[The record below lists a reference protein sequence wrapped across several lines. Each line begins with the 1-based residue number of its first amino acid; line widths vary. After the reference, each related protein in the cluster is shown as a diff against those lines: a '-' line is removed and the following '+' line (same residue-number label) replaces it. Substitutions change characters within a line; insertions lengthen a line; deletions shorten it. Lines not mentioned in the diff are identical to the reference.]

1 MDGAYADFHKI
12 TLARILNP
20 FLKGPLNPFFK
31 VTILI
36 KNYISDCNV
45 YNASES

>member
-12 TLARILNP
+12 TRAQILNP

-31 VTILI
+31 DDFDHQ
-36 KNYISDCNV
+36 SFFR
-45 YNASES
+45 S